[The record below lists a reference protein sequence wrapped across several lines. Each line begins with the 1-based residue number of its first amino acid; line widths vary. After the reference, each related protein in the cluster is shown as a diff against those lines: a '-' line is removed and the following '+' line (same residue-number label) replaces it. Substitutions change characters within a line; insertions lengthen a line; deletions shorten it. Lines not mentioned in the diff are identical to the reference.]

1 MRSLDCAMNLKSGVA
16 SHLMWVSVDYRLMQE
31 SRNLSLL
38 LLAMV
43 PATYLVASC
52 LIRQGRVI
60 LVLFLLLW
68 SNNSR
73 KHLHH
78 IKCPS
83 HRQIC
88 NSHHINIH
96 SHLTWTMVNFPF
108 WNEIVVL
115 FWGSRIEHI
124 IGFYWSFANLVAAG
138 YNSQQSIA
146 SPGPGKGRSN
156 RGPPGPGP
164 ATPKQ
169 NHSIPYQDPRSPQLG
184 RQSPISQQQL
194 RIPDVGNQLADL
206 DPDQL
211 PPNQKREGPDWYA
224 VFNPRIRRVLDVDLV
239 HNLLHE
245 SVVCCVRFSSDGR
258 YVATGCNRSAQIF
271 EVSSGSQ
278 VAKLQDDSVDKDGD
292 LYIRSVCFSPD
303 GKYLATGAE
312 DKQIRVRYLPVP
324 V

>member
-1 MRSLDCAMNLKSGVA
+1 ML
-16 SHLMWVSVDYRLMQE
+16 
-31 SRNLSLL
+31 
-38 LLAMV
+38 
-43 PATYLVASC
+43 
-52 LIRQGRVI
+52 
-60 LVLFLLLW
+60 
-68 SNNSR
+68 
-73 KHLHH
+73 
-78 IKCPS
+78 
-83 HRQIC
+83 
-88 NSHHINIH
+88 
-96 SHLTWTMVNFPF
+96 
-108 WNEIVVL
+108 
-115 FWGSRIEHI
+115 
-124 IGFYWSFANLVAAG
+124 G

-271 EVSSGSQ
+271 EVSTGSQ

-312 DKQIRVRYLPVP
+312 DKQIRVRYPPHCSIYCIGLLH
-324 V
+324 